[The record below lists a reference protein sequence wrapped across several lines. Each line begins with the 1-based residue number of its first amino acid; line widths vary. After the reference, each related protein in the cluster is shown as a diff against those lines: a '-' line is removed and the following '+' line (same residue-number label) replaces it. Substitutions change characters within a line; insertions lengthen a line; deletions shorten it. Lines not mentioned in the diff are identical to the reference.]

1 MATPDSSLE
10 LRGKRWFRR
19 AFEETRERVVFNRNA
34 GIIGFD
40 APHQVFLRALT
51 ASPPGRLTMS
61 RRGGGQLPWGS
72 TSGGGLYGGPGR
84 TNYTRLG
91 ALALIAL
98 GALAL
103 IFFVFT
109 KVFSSKSCPD
119 LYCATSQTIAAPD
132 GYTFASKIYKYNG
145 TTQLP
150 TGNDLA
156 VRLPLSKATTDN
168 RNLSFYQYVSTT
180 KAWEPLTPA
189 TLDGQVLSAT
199 LHASPALIAVLR
211 RSSPGGAV
219 VAYLAPGATLNHDAV
234 GKITILHTLDF
245 SPAADG
251 TIAGT
256 LSAIKTDPS
265 FQLIP
270 VISARNDT
278 AGTTVFVETILANPA
293 NSSGHV
299 ENIVKKVNDLKLTGI
314 DIAYLDLTVNDR
326 TAFTLFISELAQRLH
341 SENKQLTLTIPAP
354 IMTNGR
360 VDEGAYDWGELG
372 KSADL
377 LEMMPYRDQS
387 TYRQNMPAIL
397 TYLTSKV
404 AATKLVFT
412 VTPYATEKSP
422 DGIRTMTLTQA
433 MVIATQQAVRSD
445 TVTTNT
451 VVDVVGVN
459 INKNDGRSGVQWQ
472 PDTATVAFTYEQN
485 GGRTVW
491 LENYFSVGFKLEYV
505 AQFHLGG
512 VAVEDASENDA
523 LGNIWTAILPYI
535 SSGQP
540 VLLQPNPQDLQPVWQ
555 PSAGTIEDSH
565 KGAIKWST
573 PATAGSYTIKL
584 TLSDGVSLF
593 QSELPV
599 AVQAKNAST
608 PGAGTPAAS
617 STAGN

>member
-1 MATPDSSLE
+1 
-10 LRGKRWFRR
+10 
-19 AFEETRERVVFNRNA
+19 
-34 GIIGFD
+34 
-40 APHQVFLRALT
+40 
-51 ASPPGRLTMS
+51 MS
-61 RRGGGQLPWGS
+61 RRGGQLPWRTG
-72 TSGGGLYGGPGR
+72 GGGLYGGPAR
-84 TNYTRLG
+84 PNYARFV

-98 GALAL
+98 GAFAL
-103 IFFVFT
+103 IAFVFS
-109 KVFSSKSCPD
+109 KACSSKGCPD
-119 LYCATSQTIAAPD
+119 LYCATGESIAAPD

-145 TTQLP
+145 STQL
-150 TGNDLA
+150 TAGNDLA

-168 RNLSFYQYVSTT
+168 RNLSFYQYVAASR
-180 KAWEPLTPA
+180 AWEPLTPA
-189 TLDGQVLSAT
+189 NLDGQVLTGT
-199 LHASPALIAVLR
+199 LHSSPALIAVLR
-211 RSSPGGAV
+211 RNSPGGAV
-219 VAYLAPGATLNHDAV
+219 VAYLAQGATLNPAAV

-251 TIAGT
+251 TISGT
-256 LSAIKTDPS
+256 PSNVKTDPS
-265 FQLIP
+265 FQWIP

-278 AGTTVFVETILANPA
+278 AGTTVFVETILSNPA

-354 IMTNGR
+354 IITNGR
-360 VDEGAYDWGELG
+360 VDEGAYDWAELG
-372 KSADL
+372 KAADL

-387 TYRQNMPAIL
+387 SYRQNMPQIL
-397 TYLTSKV
+397 TQLTAEV
-404 AATKLVFT
+404 PATKLVFT

-422 DGIRTMTLTQA
+422 DGIRTMTLAQA

-472 PDTATVAFTYEQN
+472 PDTATVAFTYELN

-491 LENYFSVGFKLEYV
+491 LENFFSVGFKLEYIV
-505 AQFHLGG
+505 QYHLGG
-512 VAVEDASENDA
+512 VAIEDASNNDA

-540 VLLQPNPQDLQPVWQ
+540 VLMQPNPQDLQPVWQ

-584 TLSDGVSLF
+584 TLSDGVALF

-599 AVQAKNAST
+599 AVQTKDTST
-608 PGAGTPAAS
+608 PAAGTPTVAA
-617 STAGN
+617 TAGT

>member
-1 MATPDSSLE
+1 
-10 LRGKRWFRR
+10 
-19 AFEETRERVVFNRNA
+19 
-34 GIIGFD
+34 
-40 APHQVFLRALT
+40 
-51 ASPPGRLTMS
+51 MS

-72 TSGGGLYGGPGR
+72 SRGGGLYGGSPR
-84 TNYTRLG
+84 TNYTRVVALG
-91 ALALIAL
+91 LIGL

-103 IFFVFT
+103 IFFVSPGRVAAKPARIST
-109 KVFSSKSCPD
+109 ARLVES
-119 LYCATSQTIAAPD
+119 IAAPD
-132 GYTFASKIYKYNG
+132 GYTFATKIYKYNG

-150 TGNDLA
+150 AGSDLS
-156 VRLPLSKATTDN
+156 VHLPVAKATTDN
-168 RNLSFYQYVSTT
+168 RNLSFYQYVTT
-180 KAWEPLTPA
+180 SKAWEPLTPA
-189 TLDGQVLSAT
+189 TLDGQILSAT
-199 LHASPALIAVLR
+199 LHASPPLIAVLR
-211 RSSPGGAV
+211 KSSPGGAV

-256 LSAIKTDPS
+256 LSNVKTDPS

-270 VISARNDT
+270 VISARNDS
-278 AGTTVFVETILANPA
+278 AGTTVFVQTILANPA

-360 VDEGAYDWGELG
+360 VDEGAYDWAQLA

-377 LEMMPYRDQS
+377 VEMMPYRDQS

-397 TYLTSKV
+397 SYLTSKLP
-404 AATKLVFT
+404 ANKLVLT

-472 PDTATVAFTYEQN
+472 P
-485 GGRTVW
+485 GHRHGR
-491 LENYFSVGFKLEYV
+491 L
-505 AQFHLGG
+505 HLR
-512 VAVEDASENDA
+512 
-523 LGNIWTAILPYI
+523 
-535 SSGQP
+535 
-540 VLLQPNPQDLQPVWQ
+540 
-555 PSAGTIEDSH
+555 
-565 KGAIKWST
+565 K
-573 PATAGSYTIKL
+573 
-584 TLSDGVSLF
+584 
-593 QSELPV
+593 
-599 AVQAKNAST
+599 
-608 PGAGTPAAS
+608 
-617 STAGN
+617 